1 MHPFLGKNY
10 EENERKLQINKKK
23 TENLSPMGITQK
35 MLERTKS

>member
-23 TENLSPMGITQK
+23 NLSPMGITQK

>member
-10 EENERKLQINKKK
+10 EENERKLQINKKI
-23 TENLSPMGITQK
+23 LSPMGITQK

>member
-10 EENERKLQINKKK
+10 EENERKLQINKKF
-23 TENLSPMGITQK
+23 LSPMGMTQK